1 MKNKKIVISIIILI
15 LVIIGIIFG
24 WNYYKLKN
32 DVFIKPYELS
42 DDVKF
47 VLYNPDINNYIGAVQ
62 FQLDQKYSLRLEA
75 IADGSVILTENLGT
89 INGKGKYYYVFSN
102 DGNKIKFYDYCINEE
117 KKTTINSST
126 KWVEIPYEL
135 ADNGRFEPKR
145 DSINMKN
152 DKNFIG
158 GINWSND
165 KKIVKIRIY
174 ASKIK

>member
-1 MKNKKIVISIIILI
+1 MKNKKIVICILI
-15 LVIIGIIFG
+15 TILAIGVIFG

-42 DDVKF
+42 DDAKF
-47 VLYNPDINNYIGAVQ
+47 VLYNPDTNNYIGAVQ
-62 FQLDQKYSLRLEA
+62 FQLDQKYSLKLEA
-75 IADGSVILTENLGT
+75 VADGSVILTKNLGT

-102 DGNKIKFYDYCINEE
+102 DENKIKFYDYCINEV
-117 KKTTINSST
+117 KKATINSSN
-126 KWVEIPYEL
+126 KWIEIPYEL
-135 ADNGRFEPKR
+135 TDNGRFEPKR

-152 DKNFIG
+152 DKNLIG

-174 ASKIK
+174 ASKVK